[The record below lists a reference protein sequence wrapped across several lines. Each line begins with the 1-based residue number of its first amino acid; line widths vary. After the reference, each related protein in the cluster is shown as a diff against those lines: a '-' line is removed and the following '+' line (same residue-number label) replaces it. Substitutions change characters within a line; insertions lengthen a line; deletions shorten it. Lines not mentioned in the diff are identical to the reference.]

1 MTAVSGD
8 LRGVLRNPG
17 FRRLWL
23 ADLLSSVGTQASR
36 MALILYLF
44 RTTDS
49 VAGLALLVALETL
62 PGALAAPAAGV
73 LVDRASRRAVMLG
86 SDLARAAL
94 LLLVLADPNPVAIYA
109 LAALLSVATAFF
121 QPAQLASVPLAVPA
135 GDLPRANGLTQATGN
150 VVLILGP
157 LAGAELF
164 LSFGLAPALL
174 LDAASFLLSGL
185 LVAGLRLREVEGR
198 ETESAPLADLKAGW
212 RYVSGHALVRPLVLL
227 FFTSLLCVG
236 LWLPLAPFFIRE
248 FLGGS
253 ERVLSIQLAAFGAG
267 GALGGL
273 LAPNLVARM
282 GQGGTLIA
290 ALLAEASLMTLY
302 SAVPHV
308 AVSVA
313 VIFVWGIVVATV
325 AVPFYSILQ
334 TLVDE
339 RFLGRVFSLLKQTES
354 VAIALAMALAVGL
367 RGLLSSHAALTL
379 AGCAYLAIV
388 AAVSTAPGGRALR
401 EIR

>member
-1 MTAVSGD
+1 M
-8 LRGVLRNPG
+8 RGLPAILGNPA

-23 ADLLSSVGTQASR
+23 ADLLSSLGTQASR

-62 PGALAAPAAGV
+62 PGALIAPAAGV
-73 LVDRASRRAVMLG
+73 LVDRVSRRSVMLV

-94 LLLVLADPNPVAIYA
+94 VLLVLIDPTPAAIYA
-109 LAALLSVATAFF
+109 LAALLSIATAFF

-135 GDLPRANGLTQATGN
+135 GDLPRANGLTQSTAN

-164 LSFGLAPALL
+164 LSFGLVPTLL

-185 LVAGLRLREVEGR
+185 LVAGLRLRAVAGKEAG
-198 ETESAPLADLKAGW
+198 AGAALADLRAGW
-212 RYVSGHALVRPLVLL
+212 SYVSHHALVRPLVLL
-227 FFTSLLCVG
+227 FFASLLCVG

-253 ERVLSIQLAAFGAG
+253 ERVLSIQLAAFGGG
-267 GALGGL
+267 GALGGI
-273 LAPNLVARM
+273 LAPGLISRL

-290 ALLAEASLMTLY
+290 AFLAEAALMTLY

-313 VIFVWGIVVATV
+313 IIFVWGIVVALV

-334 TLVDE
+334 TLVEE

-354 VAIALAMALAVGL
+354 VAIALAMGLAVGL

-379 AGCAYLAIV
+379 AGCVYLTIV